1 MDSGLALRA
10 PRNDGVE
17 TRVIAPVLRPAKGTP
32 VFFSVSP
39 KGRAERLGGE
49 PRPRRPHVVSMRTS
63 RLPFGWRAV
72 VRPIVEERCA
82 EPGPRK
88 QVFACVPHTAVLS
101 ACNSQRRHALGALTE
116 CLASPHCWVL
126 GPPTPS
132 AGRRPFTTLRRAPP
146 ARPARKAH
154 RRDGSVASRSAPAT
168 RPARLLTGAG
178 RRQSISE
185 TAKLSIYEKQKFDH
199 EAVRTV
205 ALLLSSPG
213 SSMSRSKNGVAS
225 LAYGTPLRD
234 ALSQCPPKR
243 DGRVKPG
250 HDSDRLCEP
259 TGPKSPPS
267 SRT

>member
-1 MDSGLALRA
+1 MRADLAIIPWISLRFIRA
-10 PRNDGVE
+10 TSPD
-17 TRVIAPVLRPAKGTP
+17 TRHRPVLRPAQGLP
-32 VFFSVSP
+32 VFLLRF
-39 KGRAERLGGE
+39 
-49 PRPRRPHVVSMRTS
+49 PRRGVRNDWAESRARGARMLLTCGAS
-63 RLPFGWRAV
+63 RLPFGTAGGGSAHR
-72 VRPIVEERCA
+72 RRTMRRT
-82 EPGPRK
+82 GPRK
-88 QVFACVPHTAVLS
+88 QVFACVPHATVLS

-199 EAVRTV
+199 EGVSVVGMRRP
-205 ALLLSSPG
+205 LLSLPGLSRQPRLGEALRSVRLLSGMAG
-213 SSMSRSKNGVAS
+213 SSPAMTTAVIASKAQHQR
-225 LAYGTPLRD
+225 T
-234 ALSQCPPKR
+234 QKR
-243 DGRVKPG
+243 
-250 HDSDRLCEP
+250 
-259 TGPKSPPS
+259 
-267 SRT
+267 